1 MMRIT
6 AAIAILIA
14 SLGRADAFLSAR
26 APAQRS
32 LARFASAE
40 AAAPERAIEITQGAL
55 SHLKTLRD
63 STDNPEGEQLFLRM
77 GVRSGGCSGMS
88 YVMDIVKADEV
99 SEDDHREDWADDN
112 IFCVIDPKSL
122 LYLYG
127 LRLDYSTDLIGGGF
141 KFENPSAESTC
152 GCGLSFGV

>member
-1 MMRIT
+1 MRSFIFAT
-6 AAIAILIA
+6 LLVSLFGA
-14 SLGRADAFLSAR
+14 SNGFLSAR
-26 APAQRS
+26 LPARRS
-32 LARFASAE
+32 LRFASTE
-40 AAAPERAIEITQGAL
+40 AAAPERAIEITEGAL
-55 SHLKTLRD
+55 THLKSLRD
-63 STDNPEGEQLFLRM
+63 SSDNPEEGGKLFLRM

-88 YVMDIVKADEV
+88 YVMDVVKAADV
-99 SEDDHREDWADDN
+99 SEDDHREDWAEEN
-112 IFCVIDPKSL
+112 IFCVIDAKSL